1 MEAKDRII
9 VALDVSTPDEAIGL
23 VEDLR
28 PHVGCFKIGLQFITA
43 MLGSIIV
50 PSLEGGQGAV
60 YNLRRIRYLFE
71 CLKGNILWDGKFD
84 DIPNTVG
91 AASREV
97 RKIGVK
103 MFNVHASCGI
113 KAMIK
118 AVGAGKERAAIVLAV
133 TVLTSLGED
142 NANLIFGGPSKAK
155 VLQFARDAKLAGCDG
170 VICSS
175 QELEILGKQK
185 ELSDMIKVTP
195 GIRPEWAKKK
205 DDQSRKMTPAEAI
218 MAGANYLVVGRPIRQ
233 PPESIGTPVDAAKK
247 IAEEIETALAEK
259 GG

>member
-9 VALDVSTPDEAIGL
+9 VALDVGTPDEAIRL

-28 PHVGCFKIGLQFITA
+28 SHVGCFKIGLQFITA

-50 PSLEGGQGAV
+50 PSLEGGQGAI

-91 AASREV
+91 AASGEV

-103 MFNVHASCGI
+103 MFNVHGSCGI
-113 KAMIK
+113 KAMRH
-118 AVGAGKERAAIVLAV
+118 AVAESRDSLVLVV
-133 TVLTSLGED
+133 TVLTSLDEN

-155 VLQFARDAKLAGCDG
+155 VLQFARDAKLARCNGI
-170 VICSS
+170 ICSS
-175 QELEILGKQK
+175 QELEILGKEE
-185 ELSDMIKVTP
+185 ELKDMIKVTP
-195 GIRPEWAKKK
+195 GIRPEWAQTG
-205 DDQSRKMTPAEAI
+205 DQKRVMTPYEAI
-218 MAGANYLVVGRPIRQ
+218 RAGADYLVIGRPIRQ